1 MSLRHTLGR
10 DFPLQPRR
18 FGRAALFVSLAAMRE
33 RIAWCAGRWAVLV
46 ILGVAAA
53 QAQTTTSSIPAIE
66 SAIRSQR
73 YDEALQLTHA
83 ALQNQRTDFRI
94 WTLQGIA
101 YSLKDDSADALK
113 AFDRALSLSPR
124 YVPALKAK
132 VQILYRAQDR
142 RALPTLEQLLKT
154 DPHDPT
160 AHERSAISL
169 PAGMRSSVIP
179 ARWNFMAIVCRIRTR
194 PRKRSP
200 LFSSSLQR
208 FQNKPTQ
215 NTI

>member
-1 MSLRHTLGR
+1 MSLRPTPGR
-10 DFPLQPRR
+10 DFPQQPRR
-18 FGRAALFVSLAAMRE
+18 VGRVVLFASLSAMTK
-33 RIAWCAGRWAVLV
+33 RIAWCVGRWAVLV

-83 ALQNQRTDFRI
+83 ALQNQQTDFRI

-124 YVPALKAK
+124 YVPALKAN
-132 VQILYRAQDR
+132 VQIIFPTQGR
-142 RALPTLEQLLKT
+142 RAIPTLE
-154 DPHDPT
+154 
-160 AHERSAISL
+160 
-169 PAGMRSSVIP
+169 
-179 ARWNFMAIVCRIRTR
+179 
-194 PRKRSP
+194 
-200 LFSSSLQR
+200 
-208 FQNKPTQ
+208 
-215 NTI
+215 